1 MAKAYRIVDHRFLS
15 GRDGSMNEGVVNDI
29 RASED
34 NGQTVIVRN
43 RQENSHRLG
52 VDILEQIDDDGW
64 PLGEW

>member
-1 MAKAYRIVDHRFLS
+1 MAKAYRILDHRTLTS
-15 GRDGSMNEGVVNDI
+15 RDGSMNEGVIGDI
-29 RASED
+29 RASEE

-43 RQENSHRLG
+43 REDNSHRLG

>member
-1 MAKAYRIVDHRFLS
+1 MAKAYRIVDHRRLTAH
-15 GRDGSMNEGVVNDI
+15 DGSMNEGVIGDI

-34 NGQTVIVRN
+34 SGQTVIVRN
-43 RQENSHRLG
+43 REDNSHRLG